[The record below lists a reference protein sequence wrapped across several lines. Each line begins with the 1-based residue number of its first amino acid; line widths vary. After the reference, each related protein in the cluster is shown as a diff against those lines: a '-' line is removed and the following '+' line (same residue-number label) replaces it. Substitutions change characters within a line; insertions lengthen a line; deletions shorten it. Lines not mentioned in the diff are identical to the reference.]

1 MSWLEALTNF
11 PIRSTI
17 IFANP
22 IRNFP
27 SRSIATL
34 RIYAERYPRHRRTPL
49 RNRLS
54 QASDL
59 EPGSPVQRLGI
70 KTGFKNDTMW
80 NHKLTKLKFDFVEKS
95 KG

>member
-1 MSWLEALTNF
+1 MRNAILAIAGLLLGTV
-11 PIRSTI
+11 IAQ
-17 IFANP
+17 AN
-22 IRNFP
+22 
-27 SRSIATL
+27 
-34 RIYAERYPRHRRTPL
+34 
-49 RNRLS
+49 
-54 QASDL
+54 DL